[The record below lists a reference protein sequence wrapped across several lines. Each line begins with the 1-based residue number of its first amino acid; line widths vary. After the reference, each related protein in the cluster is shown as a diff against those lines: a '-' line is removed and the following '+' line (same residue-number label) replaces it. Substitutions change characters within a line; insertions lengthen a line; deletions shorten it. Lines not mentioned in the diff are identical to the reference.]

1 MLRTSLLLFFF
12 LMIRRPPR
20 STLFPYTTLF
30 RSDRACAYRIPWE
43 SAICTAYPL
52 GYVVVLIK
60 TRSPTTMVVPPVP
73 TNWALLAFHEADVRD
88 AKAVGLSDVKPPEV
102 VIVSLTADV
111 VRPLGVV
118 VINSRS
124 EDHTSE
130 LQSRPHIVCRPLL
143 VNNSR
148 PDTI

>member
-73 TNWALLAFHEADVRD
+73 TNWALLVFHVP
-88 AKAVGLSDVKPPEV
+88 DVKAERAVRLEDDTPP
-102 VIVSLTADV
+102 
-111 VRPLGVV
+111 
-118 VINSRS
+118 
-124 EDHTSE
+124 H
-130 LQSRPHIVCRPLL
+130 QSRPHLTSHLVLPLD
-143 VNNSR
+143 VDVSNSVQFV
-148 PDTI
+148 

>member
-1 MLRTSLLLFFF
+1 
-12 LMIRRPPR
+12 MIRRPPR

-30 RSDRACAYRIPWE
+30 RSYRIPWE

-73 TNWALLAFHEADVRD
+73 TNWALLVFQLPDVR
-88 AKAVGLSDVKPPEV
+88 AEKAVGLSDVKPPDV

-111 VRPLGVV
+111 VSPLGVDV
-118 VINSRS
+118 SNSVQFVPS
-124 EDHTSE
+124 
-130 LQSRPHIVCRPLL
+130 
-143 VNNSR
+143 
-148 PDTI
+148 PDLPILTPITRGP